1 MQASQN
7 RNNEQMLTSD
17 GIPLKKKLSKALF
30 RSRLRAFG
38 LVTPLLLLISI
49 GFVFPILVFLTRGV
63 YNDTFEKYM
72 VNLTPVLAEWN
83 GISEPTEEMFEALA
97 GIAQETEISSNLLS
111 EEDGLLEALALSG
124 LVDSKGAAR
133 RLLKQG
139 GVSINRVKV
148 STSKIDSEQLVGGK
162 YVLLQK
168 GKKQRNILRFS
179 D

>member
-1 MQASQN
+1 
-7 RNNEQMLTSD
+7 
-17 GIPLKKKLSKALF
+17 
-30 RSRLRAFG
+30 
-38 LVTPLLLLISI
+38 
-49 GFVFPILVFLTRGV
+49 
-63 YNDTFEKYM
+63 
-72 VNLTPVLAEWN
+72 
-83 GISEPTEEMFEALA
+83 MFEALA
-97 GIAQETEISSNLLS
+97 GIAQETEIPSNLLG

-148 STSKIDSEQLVGGK
+148 SSARIDPEHLVGGK